1 MPCDC
6 KTKDSAF
13 ESILFDFIV
22 GECNR
27 ISPEIE
33 TIISSDGHTLNISN
47 ISEMYIGSMR
57 FPVNGDNDNNKLS
70 LVNVNVYKQ
79 HRQYSP
85 ILVPGLNDLLKIAF
99 KTSNSKGYI
108 SSHTIHTPFEE
119 IPGGL
124 DEPARTVPELTD
136 TLTGLVAYTTPTYGT
151 IKVFSITLTNATNTN
166 VPCGPNCC
174 SCQSNGQCIGS

>member
-33 TIISSDGHTLNISN
+33 TIISPDGHTLNISN
-47 ISEMYIGSMR
+47 ISELHIGSMR

-108 SSHTIHTPFEE
+108 SSHTIHTPFAE

-151 IKVFSITLTNATNTN
+151 IKVFSITLTNTGCGTNG
-166 VPCGPNCC
+166 CI
-174 SCQSNGQCIGS
+174 CQSGQCVPNGTPIP